1 MRSTSL
7 VSLLALLAAAACG
20 SARPAGDGESA
31 TGISTEGGAVILTGV
46 ALDEARGD
54 LLSAMIG
61 KVPSLRVSRGDGC
74 PQVTLRS
81 TGNLQTV
88 PDPQIYVNDTP
99 AGDTCILEALWAR
112 DVARVEVYASGVAN
126 RPGYLNDP
134 SGLILVYTKAGPP
147 PR

>member
-1 MRSTSL
+1 MRCTSL
-7 VSLLALLAAAACG
+7 VSLLALLAASACG
-20 SARPAGDGESA
+20 SARPAGDGGSA
-31 TGISTEGGAVILTGV
+31 TGITTEGGAVVLTGV

-61 KVPSLRVSRGDGC
+61 KVPSLRVSRGEGC
-74 PQVTLRS
+74 PVVSLR
-81 TGNLQTV
+81 GAVNLQDV
-88 PDPQIYVNDTP
+88 MEPQIYVNDTP
-99 AGDTCILEALWAR
+99 AGDTCILESLWAR

-134 SGLILVYTKAGPP
+134 HGLILIFMKAGPQ